1 MRSVNKSA
9 RGAAVGAFL
18 ALAVSGCTTVG
29 PNFARPAA
37 PRTSS
42 YAMAGDAVPTALA
55 LALDAHPTGPWW
67 QALGSTDL
75 NAVMTLA
82 LSDNQTLAAAEATL
96 DHARAETRNAQA
108 ARSPM
113 VTGSAGA
120 VRNRINTSVF
130 GISGFPSPTV
140 NLFSVGGSVS
150 YDLDLAGGARRGVEA
165 AAAAQA
171 AEGYRADAA
180 YLTLTG
186 NVAMQA
192 VRIAGL
198 RDEITTLHDITVD
211 DQAIIDIQDK
221 AEAVGGSS
229 SAQGVGGRAQLAEDE
244 ALMPALRQSLALAR
258 HALAVLVGQ
267 PPAQWTA
274 PDFAFSGFTPP
285 ARIPVSLPSSLVRQR
300 PDILAAEADLH
311 ADTARIGVA
320 TAQLYPDIRL
330 TADFAQ
336 TALTPGSLF
345 GYGASGWSFG
355 PKLTTPVF
363 NGGAIWAQKRAAEAQ
378 ARVSLARYRQT
389 VLTAFGQVADVMTA
403 LAHDDEL
410 AAADTRVEAQAQSG
424 LHDAQSA
431 YDLGGGARLAVEQA
445 QLGLDRARLN
455 RIDSQGRRLLDV
467 VQLYAAT
474 SAVDWPKASA
484 GHP

>member
-1 MRSVNKSA
+1 MRSVNRRA
-9 RGAAVGAFL
+9 PGAAVGAVL
-18 ALAVSGCTTVG
+18 ALSVNACVTVG
-29 PNFARPAA
+29 PNFTRPAA
-37 PRTSS
+37 LRASS
-42 YAMAGDAVPTALA
+42 YAMAGDAVPAALT
-55 LALDAHPTGPWW
+55 LTPDAHPAGPWW
-67 QALGSTDL
+67 HALGSADL
-75 NAVMTLA
+75 NVVMTQA

-96 DHARAETRNAQA
+96 DRARAETRNAQA
-108 ARSPM
+108 ARSP
-113 VTGSAGA
+113 VITGVASA
-120 VRNRINTSVF
+120 VRTRINTSVF

-140 NLFSVGGSVS
+140 NLFSVGGAVS

-165 AAAAQA
+165 AAAAEA
-171 AEGYRADAA
+171 AQGYRADAA

-198 RDEITTLHDITVD
+198 RDEIATLQAIAVD

-229 SAQGVGGRAQLAEDE
+229 SAQGVGGRRQLAEDE

-285 ARIPVSLPSSLVRQR
+285 AQIPVSLPSSLVRQR

-355 PKLTTPVF
+355 PKLTTPIF
-363 NGGAIWAQKRAAEAQ
+363 NGGAIRAQKRAAEAQ
-378 ARVSLARYRQT
+378 ARVSLAHYRQT

-410 AAADTRVEAQAQSG
+410 AAADTRVETQAQSS
-424 LHDAQSA
+424 LRDAQSA
-431 YDLGGGARLAVEQA
+431 YDLGGGARLAVAQA
-445 QLGLDRARLN
+445 QLQLNRARLN

-474 SAVDWPKASA
+474 SAADWTKATA
-484 GHP
+484 PHP